1 MLIAILL
8 SGEHPSIPYS
18 EVNAI
23 LKGEEV
29 LFNEVSRFD
38 QLMII
43 NGGKEI
49 FEILEKRGAYIIEG
63 GRLIVHISNISDLF
77 YQCNNIDWSFLE
89 GRSFGVR
96 VKRIKDY
103 WREVSSVEVER
114 KLGGIIKKCTNS
126 KVDLENPEVW
136 IRGIITNGGI
146 FIYECNFMTNRKKFV
161 ERRPRKRA
169 FFHPGALDAKLS
181 RAFVNLCRIKKGEKF
196 LDPFCGTGGFLIEAE
211 LMELEAYG
219 SDIDLRM
226 IKGAYRNLK
235 YYGLEAN
242 LILADARK
250 LPINKVDGISTDP
263 PYGRGTST
271 KGRSIKEIISNFL
284 EEVKGILRKNRFMC
298 IASPREVKIEEEARK
313 KGYKV
318 HEIHIMKVHKSLTRS
333 IIVVENYEC

>member
-8 SGEHPSIPYS
+8 SGEHPSLPYS

-23 LKGEEV
+23 LKGEEIS
-29 LFNEVSRFD
+29 FSEVNRFD

-43 NGGKEI
+43 DGGKEV
-49 FEILEKRGAYIIEG
+49 FDVLKRRGAYIVEG
-63 GRLIVHISNISDLF
+63 GRLITHIPNISDLIN
-77 YQCNNIDWSFLE
+77 QCDKIDWSFIE
-89 GRSFGVR
+89 GKSFGVR
-96 VKRIKDY
+96 VKRVKNY
-103 WREVSSVEVER
+103 WKEFSSVEIEK
-114 KLGGIIKKCTNS
+114 KLGGIIKRHTNS
-126 KVDLENPEVW
+126 KVNLENPEIW

-146 FIYECNFMTNRKKFV
+146 FIYECNFRISKKEFI
-161 ERRPRKRA
+161 ERRPRKRV

-181 RAFVNLCRIKKGEKF
+181 RVFVNLCRIKRGEKF

-211 LMELEAYG
+211 LMGLDAYG
-219 SDIDLRM
+219 LDIDLEM
-226 IKGAYRNLK
+226 VKGAYKNLK

-271 KGRSIKEIISNFL
+271 KGRSVKEIISNFL
-284 EEVKGILRKNRFMC
+284 EEVKEVLRKNRFMC
-298 IASPREVKIEEEARK
+298 IASPQEVKIEEEAIK

-318 HEIHIMKVHKSLTRS
+318 HEVHIMKVHKSLTRS
-333 IIVVENYEC
+333 IIVVENL